1 MGWMESAKTRSKKAR
16 MKRKSGSQTDESE
29 GLALG

>member
-1 MGWMESAKTRSKKAR
+1 MGWMESAKARSKKALVNEA
-16 MKRKSGSQTDESE
+16 GSQTDESE